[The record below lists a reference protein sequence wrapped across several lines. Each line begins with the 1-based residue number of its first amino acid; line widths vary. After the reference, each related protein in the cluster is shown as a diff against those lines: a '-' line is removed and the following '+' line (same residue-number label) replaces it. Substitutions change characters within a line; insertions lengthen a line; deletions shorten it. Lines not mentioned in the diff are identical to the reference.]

1 MRALLRSFLG
11 EGVSS
16 LSVFSLVV
24 ERPSSARAASLTLLA
39 TTVTGSG
46 IASDSAAIE
55 LEGIEELE
63 SG

>member
-24 ERPSSARAASLTLLA
+24 ERPSSVRAASLTLLA
-39 TTVTGSG
+39 TVMGSG
-46 IASDSAAIE
+46 MASDSAAIE
-55 LEGIEELE
+55 LEGNEELE